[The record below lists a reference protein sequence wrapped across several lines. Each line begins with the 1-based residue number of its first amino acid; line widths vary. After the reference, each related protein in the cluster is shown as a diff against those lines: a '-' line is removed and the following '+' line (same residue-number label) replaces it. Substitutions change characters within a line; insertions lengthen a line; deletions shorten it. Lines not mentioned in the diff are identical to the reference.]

1 MQDNP
6 LNSLPHAYPF
16 RFLDKILE
24 LSAERGV
31 AIKNVTA
38 DEAFFQGHFK
48 ENPIMPGVLIIE
60 TMAQLAGLVMNYG
73 NAGKRVAYLA
83 QVKDVKFKQSV
94 TAGDQLKAIAEINY
108 TFLSLANF
116 SVKALV
122 DDNIAAEGELVMAI
136 QGSS

>member
-48 ENPIMPGVLIIE
+48 ENPIM
-60 TMAQLAGLVMNYG
+60 
-73 NAGKRVAYLA
+73 
-83 QVKDVKFKQSV
+83 
-94 TAGDQLKAIAEINY
+94 
-108 TFLSLANF
+108 
-116 SVKALV
+116 
-122 DDNIAAEGELVMAI
+122 
-136 QGSS
+136 